1 MIRSF
6 SPLDAGGT
14 HKEPAP
20 SLHGRTVIVLHAH
33 PDDEAIFTGV
43 TIRRLADAGARVVLV
58 TATLGDL
65 GETRVPLRRGETL
78 VERRTAELE
87 TAAQMLGVSR
97 LVLLGRRDSGLPGSI
112 DNLHPDALVTADAEQ
127 FARRLTALI
136 DDEGAEAI
144 VHDDTA
150 GIYGHPD
157 HLAVNR
163 IGALAARIAG
173 VTSYETTV
181 DRDHLHEAR
190 PHLIHAAARATS
202 LPYGVAG
209 ADIGLKLAATPAELG
224 AKRAAIGAH
233 ASQISAGDLTHA
245 AFDDAYGFEW
255 FLRSGAPGVLDKLAE
270 PVTSP
275 LAMATVDSR

>member
-6 SPLDAGGT
+6 PSLVDEGSRIAA
-14 HKEPAP
+14 AP
-20 SLHGRTVIVLHAH
+20 SLQGRTVLVLHAH

-43 TIRRLADAGARVVLV
+43 TIRRLADAGARIVLV

-65 GETRVPLRRGETL
+65 GETRVPLHRGETL
-78 VERRTAELE
+78 VQRRTRELE
-87 TAAQMLGVSR
+87 SAAQLLGVSR
-97 LVLLGRRDSGLPGSI
+97 LVLLGRRDSGLPGSN
-112 DNLHPDALVTADAEQ
+112 DNVHPDALVSADAEQ

-136 DDEGAEAI
+136 EEEGAEAI

-163 IGALAARIAG
+163 IGALAARITG
-173 VTSYETTV
+173 ITSYETTV

-202 LPYGVAG
+202 LPYGVAA
-209 ADIGLKLAATPAELG
+209 ADIGLKLAATATELA

-233 ASQISAGDLTHA
+233 ASQISPGDLTHA

-255 FLRSGAPGVLDKLAE
+255 YLRSGAPGILDVLAE
-270 PVTSP
+270 PKKSL
-275 LAMATVDSR
+275 LALAAAHSR